1 MPVLVNMD
9 LVRMSQEEFGAI
21 AYRVMREVF
30 AVHGEL
36 GRLFDEQVYQL
47 ALASR
52 IGDLR
57 REVRIDVC
65 FRDFRK
71 QYFMDAVVADGAVFE
86 LKAVDALA
94 PCHRNQILNYLLLCG
109 LEHGK
114 LVNFR
119 TERVQHEFVN
129 TSLSLAE
136 RRKFQI
142 DDAEWRPTDGFGD
155 SEKDS
160 IVELLRDWGTGLE
173 RVLYEEALIHL
184 LGGKEQ
190 LIREVDIV
198 FGKNR
203 IAHQTVALCAPKT
216 AIRVTAFEDDDS
228 GFAQHLTRFLNAA
241 GLDAIQWLNISRHQL
256 TLKTLHFSA

>member
-1 MPVLVNMD
+1 MPVSVDMELM
-9 LVRMSQEEFGAI
+9 RMSQEEFGAI

-30 AVHGEL
+30 ALHGEL
-36 GRLFDEQVYQL
+36 GRLFDEQVYQH

-86 LKAVDALA
+86 FKAVDALA
-94 PCHRNQILNYLLLCG
+94 PCHRNQLLNYLLQCG
-109 LEHGK
+109 LKHGK

-129 TSLSLAE
+129 TSLSLAD
-136 RRKFQI
+136 RRDFQV
-142 DDAEWRPTDGFGD
+142 DDAEWCPTDGFGR
-155 SEKDS
+155 SEKYL
-160 IVELLRDWGTGLE
+160 IIELLRDWGTGLE
-173 RVLYEEALIHL
+173 RPLYEEALIHL

-198 FGKNR
+198 FSENS
-203 IAHQTVALCAPKT
+203 IAHQTVALSGPGT
-216 AIRVTAFEDDDS
+216 AIRVTAFEDDDT
-228 GFAQHLTRFLNAA
+228 GFAQHLTRFLSAA
-241 GLDAIQWLNISRHQL
+241 RLNAIQWINISRRQL

>member
-1 MPVLVNMD
+1 MPVFVNMD
-9 LVRMSQEEFGAI
+9 VVRMSQEEFGEI
-21 AYRVMREVF
+21 AFRVMREAF
-30 AVHGEL
+30 ALHGEL
-36 GRLFDEQVYQL
+36 GRLLDEQVYQH
-47 ALASR
+47 ALAAR
-52 IGDLR
+52 VGDLQ

-71 QYFMDAVVADGAVFE
+71 QYFMDAVVAEGAVFE

-94 PCHRNQILNYLLLCG
+94 LCHRNQLLNYLLLCG

-142 DDAEWRPTDGFGD
+142 DDAEWHPTYGFGD
-155 SEKDS
+155 SEKD
-160 IVELLRDWGTGLE
+160 IIIELLRDWGTGLE
-173 RVLYEEALIHL
+173 RPLYEEALIHL
-184 LGGKEQ
+184 LGGKEE

-198 FGKNR
+198 FGRNR
-203 IAHQTVALCAPKT
+203 IAHQTVALCAPQT
-216 AIRVTAFEDDDS
+216 AIRVTAFEDDDT
-228 GFAQHLTRFLNAA
+228 GFARHLMRFLNAA
-241 GLDAIQWLNISRHQL
+241 RLDTAQWINISRHQL